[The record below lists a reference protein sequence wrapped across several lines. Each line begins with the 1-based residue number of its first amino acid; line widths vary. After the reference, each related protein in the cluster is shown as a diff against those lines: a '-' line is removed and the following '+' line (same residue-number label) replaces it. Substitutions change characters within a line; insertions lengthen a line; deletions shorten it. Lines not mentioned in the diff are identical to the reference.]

1 MYTKEELES
10 MNIPE
15 LMGIAEQL
23 GVKVSPEDQLES
35 VVYAILDKAAEDSAA
50 NAAISPKRK
59 RTRNIQPNTNIYRT
73 NNYKKYNNSRIFS
86 H

>member
-59 RTRNIQPNTNIYRT
+59 KNKNCKERHQ
-73 NNYKKYNNSRIFS
+73 
-86 H
+86 